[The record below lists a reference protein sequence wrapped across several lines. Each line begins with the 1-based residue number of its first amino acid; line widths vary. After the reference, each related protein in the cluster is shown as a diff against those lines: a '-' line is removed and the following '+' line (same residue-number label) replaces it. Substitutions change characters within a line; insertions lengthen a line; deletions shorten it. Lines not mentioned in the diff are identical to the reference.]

1 MDKVNHRFILA
12 LLIYLIL
19 GIATLFLLKDY
30 QYPLNPDAISYIC
43 ISQKYVSGDF
53 SNAIN
58 GYWGPLFSWLLV
70 PFAFFGSKPLQLVYL
85 SEILSFIIGFFTL
98 LGVRLLSYKFE
109 IEEKIRTVLM
119 FLMVVSVI
127 YFWLRSVFADLLL
140 LCVLIYYLNLIFSRK
155 YQNNVIYGVG
165 CGILGAMAYFSKSYA
180 LPFFVTSYLLFNFVY
195 YINGISRKE
204 KKKILKNFLLGL
216 IVFFTIS
223 GIWIGIISHKYDEFT
238 FGTTGD
244 YNQKLVGPDYQGQH
258 LIYSE
263 LLKPPNKAA
272 ISAWEDPTFIKMNSW
287 DPLKLWNYQLNL
299 IWENFKDTINIY
311 LSFSFLS
318 IIIIFMA
325 ILMYV
330 RQPKDQILR
339 RNILYPLLAIG
350 LYTAGYLLI
359 LVEDRYLW
367 IVYILLLLM
376 GSYLLTFLFKNPF
389 FNNKRK
395 NIFLVAFILLF
406 SVTFAVN
413 FVGAINGTPNAEGVY
428 QLSQTLKNEY
438 NVHGNIA
445 SNDQW
450 RKSLYIAYFTGS
462 KYYGQTGKNISSS
475 DLEGELKKNNID
487 FYIVWGISGNSS
499 IPNGYKEVTGGK
511 IPDLKVYSLKSY

>member
-1 MDKVNHRFILA
+1 LDKVNPRFILA
-12 LLIYLIL
+12 LVIYLTV
-19 GIATLFLLKDY
+19 GIITLFLLKNY

-53 SNAIN
+53 SNAVN
-58 GYWGPLFSWLLV
+58 GYWGPLFSWLMV
-70 PFAFFGSKPLQLVYL
+70 PFTFFGSKPLQLVYL

-140 LCVLIYYLNLIFSRK
+140 LCILIYYLNLIFSPK
-155 YQNNVIYGVG
+155 YQNSIIYGLG

-180 LPFFVTSYLLFNFVY
+180 LPFFVTSYLLFNFMY
-195 YINGISRKE
+195 YIKGISRKE
-204 KKKILKNFLLGL
+204 KKKILKNFILGL
-216 IVFFTIS
+216 IVFFAIS
-223 GIWIGIISHKYDEFT
+223 GIWMGIISHKYDEFT
-238 FGTTGD
+238 TGTTGE
-244 YNQKLVGPDYQGQH
+244 YNQKLVGPDYHGQH

-263 LLKPPNKAA
+263 LLKPPNKTA
-272 ISAWEDPTFIKMNSW
+272 ISAWEDPTFIKMNPW

-299 IWENFKDTINIY
+299 IWNNIKDTIKIY

-318 IIIIFMA
+318 VIIIFAA
-325 ILMYV
+325 IWMYI
-330 RQPKDQILR
+330 RRSKDQILR
-339 RNILYPLLAIG
+339 RNILYPLLTMG

-367 IVYILLLLM
+367 IIYILLLLM
-376 GSYLLTFLFKNPF
+376 GSYLLTVLFKNPF
-389 FNNKRK
+389 FDNKRK
-395 NIFLVAFILLF
+395 NIFLIVFILLF

-413 FVGAINGTPNAEGVY
+413 FVGVINGTVSAEGVY
-428 QLSQTLKNEY
+428 QLSQTLKNDY
-438 NVHGNIA
+438 SVHGNIA
-445 SNDQW
+445 SNDEW

-475 DLEGELKKNNID
+475 DLEGELKKDNID
-487 FYIVWGISGNSS
+487 FYIVWGNSGKSSISNKYKDVTDGKISG
-499 IPNGYKEVTGGK
+499 
-511 IPDLKVYSLKSY
+511 LKVYSLKS